1 MNSQL
6 LAKIEGP
13 QLKKVPEI
21 RPGDLVRVNQ
31 KIKEGKKERIQVF
44 EGVVLRVKGGGL
56 RKSFIVRKIS
66 FGIGVERSFPIH
78 SPNIEKIE
86 IKKRAKVRRAYLTY
100 LRSLTGKKAR
110 LKDEQFDSLVVN
122 VQPEIEEDPSTPEA
136 TKDKDELKEEGKE
149 VSGDVSEESMIS
161 KEVSETPKEKNDNKD
176 AELTELDAD
185 KIAAAEIEEV
195 PLSEVQKEEIAA
207 AEAEDEIKEGLDDD
221 DHQKIQI
228 EAIEEGVEE
237 AEKDIQKGKNKE
249 TDSAEKTE
257 EDITSEEIAEEI
269 KEEKEAL

>member
-6 LAKIEGP
+6 LEKIEGP

-21 RPGDLVRVNQ
+21 RPGDLIRVHQ

-122 VQPEIEEDPSTPEA
+122 VQPEIEE
-136 TKDKDELKEEGKE
+136 E
-149 VSGDVSEESMIS
+149 VKAEKVSEAPE
-161 KEVSETPKEKNDNKD
+161 ENNDNKD

-185 KIAAAEIEEV
+185 KVADNKIEEV

-207 AEAEDEIKEGLDDD
+207 ADSEDEIKEGLDDD

-249 TDSAEKTE
+249 IDASEKTE
-257 EDITSEEIAEEI
+257 EDITPEEIVEEI